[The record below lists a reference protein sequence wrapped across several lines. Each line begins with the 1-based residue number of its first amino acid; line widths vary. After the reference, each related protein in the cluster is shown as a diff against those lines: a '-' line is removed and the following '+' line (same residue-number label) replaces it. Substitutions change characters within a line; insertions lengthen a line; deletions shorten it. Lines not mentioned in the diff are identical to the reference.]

1 MSDYDSE
8 DESGVGPGLM
18 INLGSRNSA
27 SCFRGGDL
35 RRYPTVVGKRKIR
48 GWFDDRNVQD
58 RYAGETA
65 FGEHSD
71 PLSLHYPIEGSRV
84 EDWDHWEL
92 LIWHSFFEVLQEIPE
107 ENAVLMT
114 VPVNW
119 SKLHYD
125 KMSQIL
131 FETFNVLSLHV
142 LPQPVAG
149 LIGSLLSN
157 NSEEA
162 LNGEALTGLVI
173 DFGVTTRIVPIQDGV
188 VVEEAVEEGSWGC
201 ENLEKAILA
210 KLMTSGL
217 LEVADVST
225 MAANVNDIDRVML
238 TTKLRETITEVHC
251 RVAFSPEGSSPSVSD
266 EIEERQIQWNEKRS
280 LTIPWSDREWEQ
292 VTERLFHSS
301 FSPDESLGGLLV
313 ESMRKLVSL
322 QSAEAAHRILE
333 EGCIVIGGCSELP
346 GMEARIREELS
357 RAKAAISHL
366 DWKEEEAKWAA
377 LAALT
382 AKNSSESSGNGVDNS
397 ARYRAG
403 LVGRSVLERVVSY
416 AFDPPI
422 KVVIGGKDAVAKGAE
437 VVMKGMKDRE
447 IIGTGAARLPF
458 GLDSHYHGV
467 LMSQYDEFGP
477 DLASVA
483 FRQPS
488 LRPWFWERWSLED
501 GRTVV
506 FNRATGEQKV
516 EEPVSPLHLVF
527 PMNEEARE
535 TLAFFGYEVGPPP
548 SLE

>member
-35 RRYPTVVGKRKIR
+35 IRYPTVVGKRKLR
-48 GWFDDRNVQD
+48 GGYMQD

-65 FGEHSD
+65 FGEHSY
-71 PLSLHYPIEGSRV
+71 PLNLHYPIEGSRV
-84 EDWDHWEL
+84 EDWDNWEL
-92 LIWHSFFEVLQEIPE
+92 LIWHSFFEVLREIPE

-131 FETFNVLSLHV
+131 FETFDVLSLHV

-162 LNGEALTGLVI
+162 LNGKALTGLVI

-201 ENLEKAILA
+201 ENLDKAILA

-217 LEVADVST
+217 LGVADAST
-225 MAANVNDIDRVML
+225 MGANVNDMDRIKLM
-238 TTKLRETITEVHC
+238 TKVREAIKEVHC

-266 EIEERQIQWNEKRS
+266 EVEERQIQWNEERS

-292 VTERLFHSS
+292 VTESLFHSS

-313 ESMRKLVSL
+313 ESMRKLVSS
-322 QSAEAAHRILE
+322 QSVEAAHRILGE
-333 EGCIVIGGCSELP
+333 GGGCIVIGGCSELP

-357 RAKAAISHL
+357 RAKAAAISHL

-382 AKNSSESSGNGVDNS
+382 AKNSSESSRNGVDNS
-397 ARYRAG
+397 ARYRVG
-403 LVGRSVLERVVSY
+403 LMGRGVLEHVVSY

-422 KVVIGGKDAVAKGAE
+422 KVVIGGKDAVAKGAAA
-437 VVMKGMKDRE
+437 VMKGMKDRE
-447 IIGTGAARLPF
+447 TIGTGAARLPF

-467 LMSQYDEFGP
+467 LNSQYDEFGP

-483 FRQPS
+483 FRQPT

-501 GRTVV
+501 SRTVV